1 MSLDKLLD
9 GRFKIRHLVLITTI
23 AEEGSLVAAARALHV
38 TQPVVTRSLRE
49 IEDVLGV
56 ALFTRGPRGVR
67 TTPFG
72 DMVLE
77 HARAVLANLRRVSEN
92 IEHIQRG
99 GGRPVHVGTNLAGS
113 SGLLPQALAE
123 FKRTRPRTQVTV
135 VEGTA
140 DDLIKALRRNET
152 DFVVG
157 RLTRDLATAP
167 DLRQQPLYDEP
178 VRIAVRRGHPAARAS
193 EPAIEHL
200 VKYPWILPGPGTQLR
215 LALDTEFSSRALPP
229 PADLIECS
237 TFLTIREILLATD
250 AVAPLPLLIARRDEH
265 LAVLPTP
272 LAGVA
277 ASMGVA
283 QLADASVGENARA
296 LLTLIHRTAQD
307 INIELGMEP

>member
-49 IEDVLGV
+49 VEDVLGV

-67 TTPFG
+67 TTQFG

-92 IEHIQRG
+92 IEHLRRG

-113 SGLLPQALAE
+113 SGLLPRALAE
-123 FKRTRPRTQVTV
+123 FKRARPHTLVTV

-140 DDLIKALRRNET
+140 DDLIKALRRNEA

-157 RLTRDLATAP
+157 RLTEDLSAAA
-167 DLRQQPLYDEP
+167 DLRQLPLYDEP
-178 VRIAVRRGHPAARAS
+178 VRLAVRRGHPAARS
-193 EPAIEHL
+193 PEPAMESL
-200 VKYPWILPGPGTQLR
+200 VNYPWILPGPGTQLR
-215 LALDTEFSSRALPP
+215 LALDTEFSSRDLPL

-250 AVAPLPLLIARRDEH
+250 AIAPLPLLIAKRDEQ
-265 LAVLPTP
+265 LAVLSAP
-272 LAGVA
+272 LAAVA
-277 ASMGVA
+277 APIGIAS
-283 QLADASVGENARA
+283 LADAAASENARE
-296 LLTLIHRTAQD
+296 LLHQVQRTARD
-307 INIELGMEP
+307 ITVELGLES